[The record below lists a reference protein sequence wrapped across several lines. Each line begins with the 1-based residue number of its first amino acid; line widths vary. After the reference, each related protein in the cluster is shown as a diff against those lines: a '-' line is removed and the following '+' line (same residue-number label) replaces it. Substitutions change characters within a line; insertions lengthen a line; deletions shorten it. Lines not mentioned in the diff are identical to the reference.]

1 MEKLLSKDHFEIT
14 NGENILYLNQKAN
27 EAKAKGVKVI
37 NGTVGMLYSEKG
49 HIVDFPLVDE
59 VITKSNDE
67 ATLKYGSVVGG
78 TGFAKSVMDWIFG
91 GVDYSSVK
99 HSVIGTLGA
108 TGALSLTIRN
118 YTSRGQAVLMP
129 SIRWSN
135 YDSIA
140 QQAGATVSVY
150 NLFNEENNFDVKS
163 LEEKV
168 NESVEKYRR
177 VFLLIN
183 DPCQNPTGYTIKE
196 GEWDEILAILKN
208 ASKKAP
214 VVLLDDIAYLNYS
227 RTSYDPIIQKILD
240 SLNDNFMAVFAF
252 SASKTLSIYGLRGGA
267 AIGFTSSQE
276 GIDDFKK
283 AMEGTARSIWSSP
296 NSIACRVIEENF
308 NSLEKREILRKKLN
322 DYLSILE
329 ERANIFIKEAKKV
342 NLVCYPYVSGFFL
355 LIPCPNNQKVVDQ
368 LIEDENLYVVPL
380 SGGIRVALSCLT
392 KEEIVGMATKIKKAF
407 DKIND

>member
-37 NGTVGMLYSEKG
+37 NGTVGMLYSEEG

-59 VITKSNDE
+59 VIANSNDE

-78 TGFAKSVMDWIFG
+78 IGFANSVMDWLFG

-150 NLFNEENNFDVKS
+150 NLFNKENNFDVKS

-168 NESVEKYRR
+168 NESVEKYGR

-283 AMEGTARSIWSSP
+283 AMEETARSIWSSP

-308 NSLEKREILRKKLN
+308 NSLEKREILRKKLS

-329 ERANIFIKEAKKV
+329 ERANIFINEAKKV
-342 NLVCYPYVSGFFL
+342 NLVCYPYVSGFFV

-392 KEEIVGMATKIKKAF
+392 KKEIVGMATKIKKAY
-407 DKIND
+407 DKING

>member
-168 NESVEKYRR
+168 NESVEKYGR